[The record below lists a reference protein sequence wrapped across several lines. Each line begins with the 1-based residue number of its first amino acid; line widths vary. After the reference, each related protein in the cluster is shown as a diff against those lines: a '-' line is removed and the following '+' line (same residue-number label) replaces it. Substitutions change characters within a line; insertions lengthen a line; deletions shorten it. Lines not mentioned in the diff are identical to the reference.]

1 MPSLSASSIAGERR
15 QVTVMFCDLVGST
28 SLSERLDAE
37 DLAGILLAYRDTSA
51 DAIARFG
58 GYVAQFMGD
67 GILAYFGY
75 PEAHEDDA
83 ERAVRAGLE
92 ILTRMQDLN
101 QSIEADTGT
110 RLATRVGIHTGP
122 AVVGE
127 AGDPQR
133 PGKMIFGDTP
143 NLAARIQTAAGPNSV
158 QISEA
163 TYRLLRTSF
172 VTVDLG
178 LHQLKGVSR
187 PMRLIRV
194 IEPSVVGHR
203 LDWTNDRVPLVGRD
217 TEMALLLRRW
227 EEGAVGKGRAVCI
240 SGEAGVGKSRLVR
253 QLRIALSG
261 RPHLWLECFCAPL
274 SSGTPFYPAI
284 DLIKEAAAI
293 TYGDSADQQLLKLE
307 RAMRLAGF
315 APDDSLPRLAALFG
329 LPLDGRPGRSPLSES
344 PEIQRRQTIE
354 TLVDWTLRLTT
365 RTPLVLCLEDLHWSD
380 PSTLE
385 LIGLLLERSMDCA
398 LLCLFTHRP
407 EFVVPWSG
415 PSISSMPLAPLSH
428 EESRQLARAVAH
440 GAGRAAKGS
449 LQEHALDQVAD
460 RADGNPLYILELV
473 KTVAEVG
480 GLEAAGLDERS
491 IPPTLRDSLT
501 ARLDRLGPARQVAQ
515 LASALGPEIALSL
528 LDEVSEQGQA
538 RLREELDILVN
549 SAILEARITPAETF
563 YRFQHALIQE
573 AAYFSLLRRE
583 RRKLHARVAAVLE
596 E

>member
-1 MPSLSASSIAGERR
+1 
-15 QVTVMFCDLVGST
+15 MFCVLVGST
-28 SLSERLDAE
+28 SLSERLDAV

-92 ILTRMQDLN
+92 ILTRLSDLN
-101 QSIEADTGT
+101 RSIESDTGT
-110 RLATRVGIHTGP
+110 RLAARVGIHTGP

-127 AGDPQR
+127 AGDPQH
-133 PGKMIFGDTP
+133 PDKMIFGDTP

-172 VTVDLG
+172 VTVDQG
-178 LHQLKGVSR
+178 LHQLKG
-187 PMRLIRV
+187 
-194 IEPSVVGHR
+194 E
-203 LDWTNDRVPLVGRD
+203 
-217 TEMALLLRRW
+217 
-227 EEGAVGKGRAVCI
+227 
-240 SGEAGVGKSRLVR
+240 SRLVR

-385 LIGLLLERSMDCA
+385 LIGLLLERSIRWPTEPMEIRC
-398 LLCLFTHRP
+398 TS
-407 EFVVPWSG
+407 WSW
-415 PSISSMPLAPLSH
+415 
-428 EESRQLARAVAH
+428 
-440 GAGRAAKGS
+440 
-449 LQEHALDQVAD
+449 
-460 RADGNPLYILELV
+460 
-473 KTVAEVG
+473 
-480 GLEAAGLDERS
+480 
-491 IPPTLRDSLT
+491 
-501 ARLDRLGPARQVAQ
+501 
-515 LASALGPEIALSL
+515 
-528 LDEVSEQGQA
+528 
-538 RLREELDILVN
+538 
-549 SAILEARITPAETF
+549 
-563 YRFQHALIQE
+563 
-573 AAYFSLLRRE
+573 
-583 RRKLHARVAAVLE
+583 
-596 E
+596 